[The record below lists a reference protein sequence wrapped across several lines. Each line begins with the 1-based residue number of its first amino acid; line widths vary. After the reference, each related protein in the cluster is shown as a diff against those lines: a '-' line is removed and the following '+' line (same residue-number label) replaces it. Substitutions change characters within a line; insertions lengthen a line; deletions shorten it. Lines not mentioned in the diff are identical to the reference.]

1 MIVFIIIYSTVFSI
15 GCFLYITYIYS
26 KKLDEIT
33 NRVDQMLNDVFENVK
48 QEYDE
53 KFSEYKLY
61 QTQSILEVQTSLQKD
76 NSKNLNQLSKELNT
90 KLDSLAKNI
99 SQRPI
104 I

>member
-1 MIVFIIIYSTVFSI
+1 MIWFVIIYSIVFSV
-15 GCFLYITYIYS
+15 GCFLYITHIYS

-33 NRVDQMLNDVFENVK
+33 NRVDQMLDDTFQSIG
-48 QEYDE
+48 QEYNE

-61 QTQSILEVQTSLQKD
+61 QKQSLLEAQKSLQKD
-76 NSKNLNQLSKELNT
+76 NSNNLNKLNKELNT
-90 KLDSLAKNI
+90 KLDNLAKNI

>member
-1 MIVFIIIYSTVFSI
+1 MMS
-15 GCFLYITYIYS
+15 L
-26 KKLDEIT
+26 
-33 NRVDQMLNDVFENVK
+33 ENVK

-61 QTQSILEVQTSLQKD
+61 QTQSLLEAQTSLQKD